1 MRTSVFSVFSVQ
13 PHRSPIDLSAPR
25 VEKSSFA
32 ADDLS
37 TLRAAGRGTK
47 MSGPKLEHVPE
58 MHRPDGGFQHP
69 LQLPRA
75 VTSAAQKSSAAPD
88 PTTAGNRRTTFEPH
102 RSALP
107 AIFLAW
113 GSVLAA
119 VGAGVPFFIL
129 LSARLPN
136 LQRHHRLAQHQHGG
150 SNRCLLTF
158 GNQGSQE
165 TLLGDCV
172 ARVTG

>member
-1 MRTSVFSVFSVQ
+1 VFNRT
-13 PHRSPIDLSAPR
+13 APP
-25 VEKSSFA
+25 
-32 ADDLS
+32 S
-37 TLRAAGRGTK
+37 TCPLRALKRVHSPPTTFPPFAQPVAERKCQARSSSTSRKCTGRKVASSTPY
-47 MSGPKLEHVPE
+47 SS
-58 MHRPDGGFQHP
+58 
-69 LQLPRA
+69 PRA

>member
-1 MRTSVFSVFSVQ
+1 MFSVFNRS
-13 PHRSPIDLSAPR
+13 RSPISLSAPR

-58 MHRPDGGFQHP
+58 MHRPEGGFQHP

-75 VTSAAQKSSAAPD
+75 VTSTAQKSSAAPD
-88 PTTAGNRRTTFEPH
+88 PTTAGNRRTTFE
-102 RSALP
+102 
-107 AIFLAW
+107 
-113 GSVLAA
+113 
-119 VGAGVPFFIL
+119 VPTN
-129 LSARLPN
+129 R
-136 LQRHHRLAQHQHGG
+136 
-150 SNRCLLTF
+150 RCLRSFLRGGACWLLWALACRSSSCCRADCQIYSAIIHLHNINTAPAHTCPPTF

-165 TLLGDCV
+165 TLPDDCG
-172 ARVTG
+172 ARVTS